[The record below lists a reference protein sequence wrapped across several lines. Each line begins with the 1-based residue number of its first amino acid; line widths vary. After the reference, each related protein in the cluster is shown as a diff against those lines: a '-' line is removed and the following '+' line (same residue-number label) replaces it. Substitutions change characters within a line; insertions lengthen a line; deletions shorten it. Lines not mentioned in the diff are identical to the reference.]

1 MGAMSAWRAC
11 PSAGNARWPAGAITS
26 RKHRRL
32 RCEPDP
38 PADVTMPRKQAN
50 EAHMDMDENELKEM
64 LDVHTQSI
72 QGLVENQMM
81 LAAQVQVLQ
90 AALATVLL
98 HHPDRGQLLRTFKG
112 YMKISKES
120 TPQLSRHMEALEG
133 GMLALL

>member
-1 MGAMSAWRAC
+1 MED
-11 PSAGNARWPAGAITS
+11 
-26 RKHRRL
+26 K
-32 RCEPDP
+32 
-38 PADVTMPRKQAN
+38 
-50 EAHMDMDENELKEM
+50 ELKET

-72 QGLVENQMM
+72 QGMLDNQLM

-98 HHPDRGQLLRTFKG
+98 HHGDRPTLLRTFRG

-133 GMLALL
+133 GMLALLGQGTEPDKA

>member
-1 MGAMSAWRAC
+1 MED
-11 PSAGNARWPAGAITS
+11 
-26 RKHRRL
+26 K
-32 RCEPDP
+32 
-38 PADVTMPRKQAN
+38 
-50 EAHMDMDENELKEM
+50 ELKET

-72 QGLVENQMM
+72 QGLMDNQLL

-98 HHPDRGQLLRTFKG
+98 HHGDRPTLLRTFRG

-133 GMLALL
+133 GMLALLGQGTEPDKNN